1 MRRVALPLLIL
12 LCLLALTSDARQ
24 DRLQVTVTAYA
35 SGWITASGRR
45 PRPGMIALSRDV
57 ERLLGVRFGDRV
69 QLVGLGTYVFEDR
82 MPWYWHRRVDVYLP
96 PTVRALD
103 FGIKRDVTLRRV

>member
-1 MRRVALPLLIL
+1 MRRIALPLLIL
-12 LCLLALTSDARQ
+12 LCLLAFTSDARQ
-24 DRLQVTVTAYA
+24 ERLQVTVTAYA

-96 PTVRALD
+96 PKARALD
-103 FGIKRDVTLRRV
+103 FGIKHDVTMQRV